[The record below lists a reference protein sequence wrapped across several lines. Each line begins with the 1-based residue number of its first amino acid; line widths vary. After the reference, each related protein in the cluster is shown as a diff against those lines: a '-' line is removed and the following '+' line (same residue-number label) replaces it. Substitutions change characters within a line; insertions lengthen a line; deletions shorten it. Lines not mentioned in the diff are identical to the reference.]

1 MISGDQKKEHKNMD
15 ININDILQVEIK
27 REKQFIEAL
36 DDLQLDK
43 QSKREIRERTYHSY
57 KSIQQDLELENA

>member
-1 MISGDQKKEHKNMD
+1 MD
-15 ININDILQVEIK
+15 ININDLLKVEIK

-36 DDLQLDK
+36 DDLQLDE